1 MTTVKE
7 ISEMLREKEAKWK
20 EWLESNNKA
29 SVHTEPSTTQKAIT
43 HTEPP
48 PTYKP
53 ITQPM
58 RFVSTTTHYVVQP
71 EKWRPDFD
79 TEGLFSTHTPRA
91 GACVPVTYEEN
102 GVKRTYKDAFWTPL
116 YPTWVAAASADAA
129 RRLEEDGF
137 KVLDAELSHDARC
150 HFGGPQSQCDR
161 FAKFYTPCANMRDNK
176 LMQEKYGRDV
186 LINNWNKYVN
196 EKNKDTIETVAI
208 QRQIDY
214 ENRYSYAQMSGF
226 FAQTAPST
234 TIAKTTKSKGKNT
247 NTSLASI
254 ADDINNTRAFS
265 FSIERAPS
273 LGGGHIGLANMLAGR
288 NCGGFNF

>member
-1 MTTVKE
+1 MSFLHYHLLRKMTTTRD
-7 ISEMLREKEAKWK
+7 INEMLRKRRA
-20 EWLESNNKA
+20 EWEDNLERKRA
-29 SVHTEPSTTQKAIT
+29 RIEPSNAHI
-43 HTEPP
+43 EP
-48 PTYKP
+48 PTYNP
-53 ITQPM
+53 PSQPM
-58 RFVSTTTHYVVQP
+58 KFVSTHYVVQP
-71 EKWRPDFD
+71 QKWRPDFD
-79 TEGLFSTHTPRA
+79 TEGPFSTHMPKA

-102 GVKRTYKDAFWTPL
+102 GIKRTYKDAFWTPL
-116 YPTWVAAASADAA
+116 YPTWVAAASADSA

-150 HFGGPQSQCDR
+150 HFGGPQPQCDR

-186 LINNWNKYVN
+186 LINNWNKYTN

-214 ENRYSYAQMSGF
+214 DNRVYAQMSGF

-234 TIAKTTKSKGKNT
+234 TKTTKTKGK

-273 LGGGHIGLANMLAGR
+273 FNGLGGGHIGLANMLAGR
-288 NCGGFNF
+288 NPCGFNW